1 MLKTIITTT
10 TNKNRVKPLDGYK
23 SKGITEDVAEGA
35 GEGDRE
41 EELPAP
47 SPALSPG
54 RALAKVSK
62 HLWKLK
68 QK

>member
-1 MLKTIITTT
+1 MSSAKNNINN
-10 TNKNRVKPLDGYK
+10 NKVKPLDGYK
-23 SKGITEDVAEGA
+23 SERGITEAAAEGA
-35 GEGDRE
+35 GKGDRE

-47 SPALSPG
+47 SPALSRG

>member
-1 MLKTIITTT
+1 M
-10 TNKNRVKPLDGYK
+10 KPLDGYK
-23 SKGITEDVAEGA
+23 SKGITEAVAEGA

-41 EELPAP
+41 EELPAA
-47 SPALSPG
+47 SPALSRG

-62 HLWKLK
+62 HLWKLT